1 MASTDDALETYT
13 HLPVHIDPQTK
24 QVSILSSDKT
34 IQDAV
39 DNLNRLHT
47 SFKSLE
53 TPNNVPAAP
62 MLVNPKRS
70 AQIQKLRDSAAAT
83 SKKGNNVDA
92 IRLLGV
98 AIDMAAARPGWEP
111 MGLARE
117 ELAMMYLSRGAANT
131 SVQNWVEGLIDAECS
146 IECKS
151 GPGQGPNG
159 ERIPGN
165 PKAWIVGG
173 QCLMEMSRWSDAVE
187 WLERAIEKEG
197 GDGAD
202 DNRALSLMLVQ
213 ARSHLEKKK

>member
-24 QVSILSSDKT
+24 QASILSSDKT
-34 IQDAV
+34 IQDAI

-53 TPNNVPAAP
+53 TPNNVPPAP

-70 AQIQKLRDSAAAT
+70 AQVQKLRDSAAAT
-83 SKKGNNVDA
+83 SKKGDNVGA

-117 ELAMMYLSRGAANT
+117 ELAMMYLSRGAANA

-146 IECKS
+146 VECKS

-173 QCLMEMSRWSDAVE
+173 RCLMEMARWSDAVE
-187 WLERAIEKEG
+187 WLERAVEKEG
-197 GDGAD
+197 AEGTE
-202 DNRALSLMLVQ
+202 DNRELVHMLGQ
-213 ARSHLEKKK
+213 ARAQVQKKK

>member
-1 MASTDDALETYT
+1 MASSDDALETYT

-24 QVSILSSDKT
+24 QVSILSSDKS

-47 SFKSLE
+47 AFKSLE

-62 MLVNPKRS
+62 MIINPKRS
-70 AQIQKLRDSAAAT
+70 AQVQKLRDSAAAT
-83 SKKGNNVDA
+83 SKKGNNTDA

-117 ELAMMYLSRGAANT
+117 ELAMLYLSRGAANA
-131 SVQNWVEGLIDAECS
+131 SVQNWVEGLNDAECS
-146 IECKS
+146 LECKS
-151 GPGQGPNG
+151 GPAQGPNG

-165 PKAWIVGG
+165 PKAYIVGAR
-173 QCLMEMSRWSDAVE
+173 CLMEMARWNDALE
-187 WLERAIEKEG
+187 WLERAFEKEG
-197 GDGAD
+197 GEGTD
-202 DNRALSLMLVQ
+202 DHRELHHLLGQ
-213 ARSHLEKKK
+213 ARAHQEKKK